1 MAKKTAPIIL
11 SKNQDITISWLLVWA
26 RHKSTLTIHQMRLIL
41 RILEFCQV
49 ELKGLKIKD
58 NLRQLEYQNDDVL
71 IKIPVSDVYFSDFS
85 LKTIRADLKDLR
97 ERTIEFYEYEKKIWS
112 TCGIIEKP
120 HVLERTG
127 LMEFKVDLQFWK
139 VLLNVTHGIR
149 ICELSKALMLPTV
162 YSMWFYIYISEISEK
177 PDPQYITIEHLKER
191 LGIAAEDYKRKNG
204 KDRIDHLEERVI
216 KPAQKALNE
225 SCPLTFKYEKVRENP
240 NCKCSPVKLFRFIPV
255 KQPQHRDQKLEKK
268 ALLAKTSVSFLNP
281 QVYDYLT
288 KNMGFCLT
296 ELQPN
301 KETLDDA
308 IRYIPNILD
317 KLCSLQGRRRQRDGT
332 VKGIG
337 WVINALKSEI
347 EIAKKEQKAPNVL
360 VCPGN
365 VADLFKA
372 EKYK

>member
-1 MAKKTAPIIL
+1 
-11 SKNQDITISWLLVWA
+11 
-26 RHKSTLTIHQMRLIL
+26 MRLIL
-41 RILEFCQV
+41 RILEFCQK
-49 ELKGLKIKD
+49 EIKGVKFKD
-58 NLRQLEYQNDDVL
+58 NLRQLEYQEDEVVL
-71 IKIPVSDVYFSDFS
+71 RLPVTDVYFSDFT
-85 LKTIRADLKDLR
+85 LQTIRDDLKNLR
-97 ERTIEFYEYEKKIWS
+97 EKTIEFYDCYNKVWMA
-112 TCGIIEKP
+112 CGIIEKP
-120 HVLERTG
+120 HIFERTG
-127 LMEFKVDLQFWK
+127 IMEFKIDLKFWNQ
-139 VLLNVTHGIR
+139 LRNLAHGFR
-149 ICELSKALMLPTV
+149 RCELSKALALPTV
-162 YSMWFYIYISEISEK
+162 YSIWFYLSISEK
-177 PDPQYITIEHLKER
+177 KKPLYITIQQLKER
-191 LGIAAEDYKRKNG
+191 LGIGENEYKRANG
-204 KDRIDHLEERVI
+204 KDRVDHLEERVL
-216 KPAQKALNE
+216 KPAQKALND
-225 SCPLTFKYEKVRENP
+225 SCPFTFKYEKIRENP
-240 NCKCSPVKLFRFIPV
+240 KSKRSPVKLLRFIPV
-255 KQPQHRDQKLEKK
+255 SQPQYRDQNLEKK

-288 KNMGFCLT
+288 KNMGFCLA

>member
-1 MAKKTAPIIL
+1 MRKKTELIIRTD
-11 SKNQDITISWLLVWA
+11 NQDISISWLFVWA
-26 RHKSTLTIHQMRLIL
+26 RYKSKLTIHQMRLVI
-41 RILEFCQV
+41 RILEFCQRDI
-49 ELKGLKIKD
+49 KGIRYKD
-58 NLRQLEYQNDDVL
+58 NLRQLDYLEDDVVL
-71 IKIPVSDVYFSDFS
+71 RMPYTDVYFSDFS
-85 LKTIRADLKDLR
+85 LKTIRDDLKDLR
-97 ERTIEFYEYEKKIWS
+97 GKTIEFCDFINENEVWYA
-112 TCGIIEKP
+112 CGFIEKP
-120 HVLERTG
+120 HIYERIG
-127 LMEFKVDLQFWK
+127 LMEFKIDLKFWK
-139 VLLNVTHGIR
+139 QLRNLTHGIR
-149 ICELSKALMLPTV
+149 RCELCKLLMLPTF
-162 YSMWFYIYISEISEK
+162 YAMWFYMFISEQNSPK
-177 PDPQYITIEHLKER
+177 SITIEHLKER
-191 LGIAAEDYKRKNG
+191 LGISENEYKDSKG
-204 KDRIDHLEERVI
+204 HHRIDNREARII
-216 KPAQKALNE
+216 KPAQKALTE
-225 SCPLTFKYEKVRENP
+225 SCPYTFKYNKKRKNKD
-240 NCKCSPVKLFRFIPV
+240 NKRSPVTSLELIPV

-347 EIAKKEQKAPNVL
+347 EIAKKEQRAPNVL

-365 VADLFKA
+365 VADLFNA